1 MPDVSWIIIK
11 ADFADNRKFILLE
24 HENPKHR
31 DLAIAVW
38 VKLLTMAARLNGFV
52 CYDEDT
58 PYTLQK
64 LSVLLKRKPKQ
75 LEIAIDL
82 LKKYNLIEVDEKFLI
97 KIHGW
102 DKHQNTEGIEKIRE
116 ATRER
121 VRKCR
126 ERKKNKDCNVTDD
139 VTVTNGNTQ
148 NIEDIKENKKAEE
161 IKKKEN
167 KELRLFNKK
176 MKSLSQFK
184 DEMNSKDYSDL
195 KKLLDKGSFE
205 EFDMKYMK
213 LVAKIESTKKEA
225 D

>member
-11 ADFADNRKFILLE
+11 ADFTDNRKFILLE
-24 HENPKHR
+24 YENPKHR

-38 VKLLTMAARLNGFV
+38 VKLLTMAARLNGFI

-75 LEIAIDL
+75 IEIALDL

-116 ATRER
+116 AVRER

-126 ERKKNKDCNVTDD
+126 LGKKNKELDVTCD
-139 VTVTNGNTQ
+139 VTVTPGNAQ
-148 NIEDIKENKKAEE
+148 NILKTKENKIEEE
-161 IKKKEN
+161 IKEKEN

-176 MKSLSQFK
+176 MKILSQCK
-184 DEMNSKDYSDL
+184 DEISSKDYTEL
-195 KKLLDKGSFE
+195 KKLLDRGSFK
-205 EFDMKYMK
+205 EFDKMYMK
-213 LVAKIESTKKEA
+213 LAAKIENKKKK
-225 D
+225 